1 MTNICRIR
9 AVKKGMTSGWKKV
22 KVHGFESQKHVRL
35 DLKLDKELKE
45 DEEEEKYKEEEI
57 KEKEEKYKDDDEDQE
72 ENIPELGEYI
82 SMDDSFGHGFESE
95 VDHME
100 SEVDHKKERYILY
113 EYATENANLLIFS
126 IMIFLFTGIFQMEE
140 KEDFTTLAMLTLT
153 LILMLAIKIL
163 SS

>member
-1 MTNICRIR
+1 
-9 AVKKGMTSGWKKV
+9 MTSGWKKV

-57 KEKEEKYKDDDEDQE
+57 KEKEEKYKDDEVDDDEDQE
-72 ENIPELGEYI
+72 ENIQELGEYI
-82 SMDDSFGHGFESE
+82 SMDDSFGFESE

-100 SEVDHKKERYILY
+100 SEVDHKERYILY
-113 EYATENANLLIFS
+113 EYATENANLLICS

-140 KEDFTTLAMLTLT
+140 KEDFTTLATLTLT